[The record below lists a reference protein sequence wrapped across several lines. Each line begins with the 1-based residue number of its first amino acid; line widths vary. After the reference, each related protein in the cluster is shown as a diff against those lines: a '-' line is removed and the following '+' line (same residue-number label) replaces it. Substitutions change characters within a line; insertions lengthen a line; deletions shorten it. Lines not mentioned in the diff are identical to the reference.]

1 MSVMKN
7 FSLTYGSVKLYF
19 GPESTR
25 NLLDHVKGYEYAI
38 IVTGK
43 SSAKISGALNDVVN
57 VLNKVD
63 VGYEVFDKV
72 TPNPWASQADE
83 LAKVIWES
91 GADLVIAIG
100 GGSVI
105 DAAKVS
111 SVIAASGGKSVD
123 YLYKRRKPKYM
134 LPLVAINTTHGT
146 GTEIDR
152 YAVLTVDGTYEKRGI
167 PIRYPNVSFDNPKYL
182 LTLPK
187 NQTLYT
193 SLDAFYHVYE
203 AVTARTLGSPFV
215 NMVGL
220 EAVGLIKKWLPKAL
234 EKLSNM
240 RARYWLHYASML
252 AGIAID
258 ASSTHIIHAIEHV
271 LSGINP
277 KLPHGCGLG
286 ILGARSAYYIHKA
299 KPKESAIVLKKL
311 NPKIKPN
318 TEHASEAEKTIEEFQ
333 RNLGFDK
340 SLSDYGF
347 TKKDLKTVEKLVFNQ
362 LKYLWDESP
371 FELTKEIIK
380 DIFEKSL

>member
-1 MSVMKN
+1 MVVMKN
-7 FSLTYGSVKLYF
+7 FSLTYGGVKLYF
-19 GPESTR
+19 GPKSIKH
-25 NLLDHVKGYEYAI
+25 LLEHVKGYEYAI
-38 IVTGK
+38 IVTGR
-43 SSAKISGALNDVVN
+43 SSAKVSGALNDVVKI
-57 VLNKVD
+57 LNKANVE
-63 VGYEVFDKV
+63 YEVFDKV

-83 LAKVIWES
+83 LAKAIWES

-105 DAAKVS
+105 DTAKVS
-111 SVIAASGGKSVD
+111 SVMAASGGKAVD

-134 LPLVAINTTHGT
+134 VPLIAVNITHGT
-146 GTEIDR
+146 GTEVDR

-203 AVTARTLGSPFV
+203 AVTAKTLGSPFV
-215 NMVGL
+215 DMVSL
-220 EAVGLIKKWLPKAL
+220 ETVGLIKTWLPKAL
-234 EKLSNM
+234 SNLSNI

-258 ASSTHIIHAIEHV
+258 ASSTHIVHAIEHA

-286 ILGARSAYYIHKA
+286 IIGARSAYYIHKA
-299 KPKESAIVLKKL
+299 KPKESALLLRKL
-311 NPKIKPN
+311 NPRIKPY
-318 TEHASEAEKTIEEFQ
+318 TEYAKEAEETIREFQ
-333 RNLGFDK
+333 KNLGFEEK
-340 SLSDYGF
+340 LSNYGF
-347 TKKDLKTVEKLVFNQ
+347 SEKDAEEIVGLLFNE

-371 FELTKEIIK
+371 LNLTAYIVKDIIK
-380 DIFEKSL
+380 EGL